1 MKKAAVATAL
11 FFLLASGQALAA
23 GWTEEFTKNFDS
35 VGLDVAIENAL
46 ANDVTPQAILDYV
59 VKNKEK
65 FSPELSLKGLYCA
78 GVDVNVVARA
88 ASALGLI
95 DEVVKKTLQES
106 IEECGSQVALTDRD
120 ILDLPEGGN
129 LTGTAPVGEPTTPAT
144 TVTTG
149 GTSNGSSSSSSHHS
163 GSSSSSSTVPPTT
176 TTVILPPPPTE
187 STASPSQP

>member
-23 GWTEEFTKNFDS
+23 WTDDFTKDFDKF
-35 VGLDVAIENAL
+35 GLDVATENAL
-46 ANDVTPQAILDYV
+46 ANDISPQAILDYV
-59 VKNKEK
+59 VKNKDK
-65 FSPELSLKGLYCA
+65 FDSQLSLKALFCS
-78 GVDVNVVARA
+78 GVDIDVVARA
-88 ASALGLI
+88 ASALGLL

-144 TVTTG
+144 TGTTG
-149 GTSNGSSSSSSHHS
+149 GTSNGSSSSSSSHS
-163 GSSSSSSTVPPTT
+163 GSSSSSSTVPP